1 MTIRVLIADDHA
13 VIRDGVTAMLERQEE
28 FEVMGAAADGAEAVR
43 LAARLR
49 PDVVLMDLRMPK
61 MDGVAATARITA
73 EPGAPRVLVLTTY
86 DSDSDILRAMGAG
99 ALGYL
104 LKDTPR
110 RELFAAIRAAAQGQ
124 AALTPSVATRLVR
137 YHRTPRPEALS
148 ERERQVL
155 ILAGRGEGNKQI
167 AGRLNVSEATVKT
180 YFARVFAKLGVGH
193 RTAAVTTALALGF
206 IRLGD
211 DIGDDSGD

>member
-13 VIRDGVTAMLERQEE
+13 VIRDGVAAMLAPQED
-28 FEVMGAAADGAEAVR
+28 FDVVGTAADGDEAVALTR
-43 LAARLR
+43 LLR
-49 PDVVLMDLRMPK
+49 PDVVLMDLRMPG
-61 MDGVAATARITA
+61 MDGVAATARIASAT
-73 EPGAPRVLVLTTY
+73 GAPRVLVLTTY

-110 RELFAAIRAAAQGQ
+110 QELFAAIRAAARGQ

-137 YHRTPRPEALS
+137 HHRTPTPDALS

-155 ILAGRGEGNKQI
+155 NLAAQGEGNRQI
-167 AGRLNVSEATVKT
+167 ANRLNVSEATVKT
-180 YFARVFAKLGVGH
+180 YFARVFAKLSVAD
-193 RTAAVTTALALGF
+193 RTAAVTTAPKLGL
-206 IRLGD
+206 IQLE
-211 DIGDDSGD
+211 

>member
-13 VIRDGVTAMLERQEE
+13 VIRDGVTAMLEPQAE
-28 FEVMGAAADGAEAVR
+28 FEVVGAAADGAEAVS
-43 LAARLR
+43 LAARLG

-61 MDGVAATARITA
+61 LDGVAATARITA
-73 EPGAPRVLVLTTY
+73 ARGAPRVLVLTTY

-104 LKDTPR
+104 LKDTQR
-110 RELFAAIRAAAQGQ
+110 HELFAAIRAAAQGQ
-124 AALTPSVATRLVR
+124 TALTPSVATRLVH
-137 YHRTPRPEALS
+137 YHRAPRPEALS

-167 AGRLNVSEATVKT
+167 AARLNVSEATVKT

-211 DIGDDSGD
+211 DC